1 MNELVIISGKGGTG
15 KSSIAASFASMAKNK
30 VIADCDVDAP
40 DLHLLL
46 RPEVEKE
53 EDFHGGWIARIDAQK
68 CTQCGECTQ
77 LCRFQAISGS
87 YEIDESRCEGCG
99 VCAEFC
105 PCMAIEM
112 ERKITARKYIS
123 KTPYGPFVHGRLAF
137 AEGNSGKLVSAIKED
152 ARRIAKENG
161 YPLIIIDGSPGIG
174 CPVIASLAGSKAAL
188 CVTEPTVAGLHDLK
202 RIFELTRHFRI
213 NTLACVNKY
222 DVSEEITAVIE
233 QFCKGHD
240 ITMVGTIPYD
250 PDTVKAQI
258 NAMSVVEYSRGRASR
273 EIRNIWDRVSELM

>member
-87 YEIDESRCEGCG
+87 YEIDESRCEGAE
-99 VCAEFC
+99 CAPSFARVL
-105 PCMAIEM
+105 AIEM

-137 AEGNSGKLVSAIKED
+137 AEGNSGSLSAPSKKMPEES
-152 ARRIAKENG
+152 RRKTVTADYYRRFAGNRMPG
-161 YPLIIIDGSPGIG
+161 YFVA
-174 CPVIASLAGSKAAL
+174 CGSKAAL

-213 NTLACVNKY
+213 NDVCVH
-222 DVSEEITAVIE
+222 
-233 QFCKGHD
+233 Q
-240 ITMVGTIPYD
+240 
-250 PDTVKAQI
+250 
-258 NAMSVVEYSRGRASR
+258 
-273 EIRNIWDRVSELM
+273 